1 MFSTSASAQFHFSTG
16 EVDGQI
22 GTGARP
28 SSSIGFQIETGDD
41 FNLTQSI
48 AINHAT
54 FTGLLPASSSLS
66 SIKNVTVE
74 LYHVFPVDS
83 NATRTRQVPTRMNSP
98 SDIDFADRASS
109 DGSLTFTASLL
120 NPSFT
125 VSNSLVNGLNVG
137 AGGEGP
143 VTGEEVLIDVNFTT
157 PFSLPAD
164 HYFFVPGVTLSDGTF
179 LWLSSVRPIV
189 PPGTLFAP
197 DLQSWIRNDP
207 LEPDWLR
214 IGTDI
219 VGGGKTFNAA
229 FSLDGTPVPEPATTG
244 LMGVGV
250 LALALLVRNQCRT
263 VRSSRFNTLNDGRTR
278 AKREK
283 APVGPDESST

>member
-1 MFSTSASAQFHFSTG
+1 MYPRLVTTATRLGLAILFSASASAQFHFSTG

-28 SSSIGFQIETGDD
+28 SSPSVIQIETGDD
-41 FNLTQSI
+41 FVLSQSI

-54 FTGLLPASSSLS
+54 FTGLLPATSSLA
-66 SIKNVTVE
+66 SIKDVTVE

-83 NATRTRQVPTRMNSP
+83 NVTRIPDVPTRMNSP
-98 SDIDFADRASS
+98 SDVDFADRTSS
-109 DGSLTFTASLL
+109 DGNLTFTTSLL

-125 VSNSLVNGLNVG
+125 VSNSIVNDISVG
-137 AGGEGP
+137 AMGEGP
-143 VTGEEVLIDVNFTT
+143 VTGQEVLIDVNFTT

-164 HYFFVPGVTLSDGTF
+164 HYFFVPGVTLSDETF

-189 PPGTLFAP
+189 SPGTLFAT

-229 FSLDGTPVPEPATTG
+229 FSLDGSPVPEPATTG

-250 LALALLVRNQCRT
+250 LALALFVRNR
-263 VRSSRFNTLNDGRTR
+263 RRRITR
-278 AKREK
+278 VI
-283 APVGPDESST
+283 P

>member
-1 MFSTSASAQFHFSTG
+1 MKLSSMYPRLVTTATRLGLAILFSASASAQFHFSTG

-28 SSSIGFQIETGDD
+28 SSPSVIQIETGDD
-41 FNLTQSI
+41 FVLSQSI

-54 FTGLLPASSSLS
+54 FTGLLPATSSLA
-66 SIKNVTVE
+66 SIKDVTVE

-83 NATRTRQVPTRMNSP
+83 NVTRIPDVPTRMNSP
-98 SDIDFADRASS
+98 SDVDFADRTSS
-109 DGSLTFTASLL
+109 DGNLTFTTSLL

-125 VSNSLVNGLNVG
+125 VSNSIVNDISVG
-137 AGGEGP
+137 AMGEGP
-143 VTGEEVLIDVNFTT
+143 VTGQEVLIDVNFTT

-164 HYFFVPGVTLSDGTF
+164 HYFFVPGVTLSDETF

-189 PPGTLFAP
+189 SPGTLFAT

-229 FSLDGTPVPEPATTG
+229 FSLDGSPVPEPATTG

-250 LALALLVRNQCRT
+250 LALALFVRNR
-263 VRSSRFNTLNDGRTR
+263 RRRITR
-278 AKREK
+278 VI
-283 APVGPDESST
+283 P